1 VPAGNAVSEATH
13 GEIANALQLLLR
25 LFVRPIRPTCK
36 QLTADNKTEFFL
48 LNQKT
53 FFPTILNQKLGERKC
68 GIIVFDD

>member
-36 QLTADNKTEFFL
+36 QLTADNKTGFFFTESE
-48 LNQKT
+48 N
-53 FFPTILNQKLGERKC
+53 FFPDNTESETGGMKMWHHR
-68 GIIVFDD
+68 F